1 MASIGDRVK
10 QVRLERGMRQ
20 GELAR
25 KVGISQATLSQLESN
40 GSQSTAYVAKLAA
53 VLGVSA
59 LWLSDGKG
67 DRQNGALTVEVK
79 SPGVTQKKLPPPA
92 ILKLAEALSRLP
104 PEKLKA
110 LSVLLDVKF

>member
-25 KVGISQATLSQLESN
+25 KVGVSQATLSQLESN
-40 GSQSTAYVAKLAA
+40 GSQSTVYVAKLAA

-67 DRQNGALTVEVK
+67 DRQHGALTIEVQ
-79 SPGVTQKKLPPPA
+79 SQGGAEQKLPPPK
-92 ILKLAEALSRLP
+92 ILKLAEALARLP
-104 PEKLKA
+104 PAKLKA
-110 LSVLLDVKF
+110 LSVLLDVKL